1 MAGRY
6 HSIVFSALLQLA
18 ILSISSPAQDA
29 TPSPAPTASP
39 EPSSQGPRLPR
50 RSPPNQNK
58 DIRMFQDRSPFL
70 KKGNEFDD
78 SRKFFEHLSP
88 EQREKFQENYQR
100 WQEMTP
106 EERNAIRNR
115 DENRRQRILQ
125 EIDKAI
131 AASGLQLD
139 KDSREMYILRYT
151 QERRKIEE
159 KLQKEMEE
167 KRKPLL
173 QEMNNRLKQE
183 FNGVSSGK
191 SGASPTPAEAQASP
205 TPAS

>member
-6 HSIVFSALLQLA
+6 HSIVFAVLIQLGLA
-18 ILSISSPAQDA
+18 VFSCMAQDI
-29 TPSPAPTASP
+29 TPSP
-39 EPSSQGPRLPR
+39 EPSASPAPSASPGGSRPPR
-50 RSPPNQNK
+50 RPPQNPNRDK
-58 DIRMFQDRSPFL
+58 MFQDRSPFL

-106 EERNAIRNR
+106 EERKAIRDR

-151 QERRKIEE
+151 QERRRIEE

-191 SGASPTPAEAQASP
+191 STPAPAGAQPSP